1 MTPIKIK
8 NIRFSA
14 PFINWFTSYQS
25 SCTAVPSINGITSTL
40 KLVTVGV
47 LLALEL
53 T

>member
-14 PFINWFTSYQS
+14 PVINWFTSYQS
-25 SCTAVPSINGITSTL
+25 SRTAPSINSITSTP

>member
-1 MTPIKIK
+1 MTPIKIR

-14 PFINWFTSYQS
+14 PVINWFTSYQS
-25 SCTAVPSINGITSTL
+25 SRTAVPSINSITSTP